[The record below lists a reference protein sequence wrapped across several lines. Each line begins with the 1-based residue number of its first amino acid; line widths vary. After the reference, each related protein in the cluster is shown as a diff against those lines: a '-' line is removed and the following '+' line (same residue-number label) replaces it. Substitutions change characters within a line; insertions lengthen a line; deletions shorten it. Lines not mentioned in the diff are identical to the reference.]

1 MRQTIPKVPHP
12 DTLNNLPKDEAEKL
26 FSQWE
31 EDCYR
36 VQEEN
41 QVQFEKDLK
50 KIRLCAF
57 LRGFSRVLTPPYAI
71 RNVDSLKEHY
81 SWCPHDTWTDDS
93 GKYLR
98 IEVAEKDS

>member
-31 EDCYR
+31 EDYYR

-50 KIRLCAF
+50 KIKLCAF
-57 LRGFSRVLTPPYAI
+57 LRGLTNAFTPVYSI
-71 RNVDSLKEHY
+71 RDLNDIKKHY

-98 IEVAEKDS
+98 IEVAEKVS